1 MTRNRFDR
9 SFDAATELKDAGL
22 IAADAAAQVG
32 GADQI
37 LDLAA
42 DDGVDGP
49 PSGSDGSRID
59 GTVIVDVSAVEI
71 ASNDENYKIIAQVSN
86 SPTFASGIKNVGILE
101 LADTVVASGGADDGE
116 VGHYEFGI
124 SNEVNG
130 VAFRYLRLFTDVSG
144 TIATGIDYTAHFAKA
159 A

>member
-22 IAADAAAQVG
+22 VAADAAAQVG
-32 GADQI
+32 GSDQV

-42 DDGVDGP
+42 DDTVDGS
-49 PSGSDGSRID
+49 PSESDGSRID
-59 GTVIVDVSAVEI
+59 GTVIVEVSAIELGSSDEI
-71 ASNDENYKIIAQVSN
+71 YRIVAQVSD
-86 SPTFASGIKNVGILE
+86 TIDFSGQIKNVGILE

-124 SNEVNG
+124 TNEVNG
-130 VAFRYLRLFTDVSG
+130 VAFRFLRLFTDVTG
-144 TIATGIDYTAHFAKA
+144 TIATGIDYSAHFAKA

>member
-32 GADQI
+32 GSDQI

-59 GTVIVDVSAVEI
+59 GTVIVEVTEVEI
-71 ASNDENYKIIAQVSN
+71 ASNDERYLIVAQVSN
-86 SPTFASGIKNVGILE
+86 SPTFASGVKNVGILE
-101 LADTVVASGGADDGE
+101 LADTVVAAGGADDGV

-130 VAFRYLRLFTDVSG
+130 VAFRFLRLFTDVSG
-144 TIATGIDYTAHFAKA
+144 TIATGINYSAHFAKA